1 MSLLNVGA
9 SGLAA
14 AYAGLTTAGHNIAN
28 VNTPGFSRQQT
39 VQTAMPGDFSGAGY
53 IGRGVAIETIQRAI
67 DQQLTSQTQYMS
79 GQSSEASTHHALM
92 QRIDRLFSSDESGLG
107 ASLDRF
113 FSSMTEASSRPADM
127 SARATVLSSATQM
140 AERIRNTGAQLEG
153 FGLSADQAIRATVG
167 TINDMAKRIAG
178 INDAI
183 AVARGTGQAPNDLLD
198 QRDQLVTDLSKLVG
212 VTAVEQS
219 DGSLNVIM
227 SSGAA
232 LVVGSIAASL
242 SVAADPSVPGRQVV
256 SVNNGGSGGGVMVT
270 SDAVSGGQLSALMKF
285 RDVSLVNAQ
294 NDLGRLAYAI
304 GDAYNQV
311 HAAGTD
317 LNGATGSP
325 LFTLAAPQSY
335 ANAANTSGAGL
346 TLNVVSANA
355 LSPSDYR
362 LDFDGSNYTVTRERD
377 GNRTV
382 TASLPVT
389 IDGLAIGASG
399 AINAGDSFSIRPTRG
414 VAAVFAAAITTTRQ
428 LAFAQGSAS
437 NDNRNAVALAAI
449 PTASM
454 LGALSVS
461 QVFGEIASN
470 VGATTRSLML
480 DSDASQKLLDQART
494 DQSAVSGVNLDEE
507 AAKLMRYQQAYQA
520 SAKVMATAQTLFQT
534 ILELGR

>member
-39 VQTAMPGDFSGAGY
+39 VQTTMPGSFTGAGY
-53 IGRGVAIETIQRAI
+53 IGRGVAIETIQRAY
-67 DQQLTSQTQYMS
+67 DQQLTNQTQYMS
-79 GQSSEASTHHALM
+79 GQASEASTHHALM
-92 QRIDRLFSSDESGLG
+92 QRVDRLFSSDESGLG

-140 AERIRNTGAQLEG
+140 AERIRTTGAQLEG
-153 FGLSADQAIRATVG
+153 FGMSADQGIRAAVG
-167 TINDMAKRIAG
+167 GINDLAKRIGG

-183 AVARGTGQAPNDLLD
+183 AVARGTGQPPNDLLD

-212 VTAVEQS
+212 VNAVEQS
-219 DGSLNVIM
+219 DGSLNVFM

-242 SVAADPSVPGRQVV
+242 SVAPDASDPGRQVV
-256 SVNNGGSGGGVMVT
+256 SVNSGGGAGVVVS
-270 SDAVSGGQLSALMKF
+270 SDAISGGQLSALMKF

-294 NDLGRLAYAI
+294 NDLGRFAYAI

-317 LNGATGSP
+317 LNGATGSNM
-325 LFTLAAPQSY
+325 FNLASPQSY
-335 ANAANTSGAGL
+335 ANAANTGGASL
-346 TLNVVSANA
+346 TVNVANANA

-377 GNRTV
+377 GSRT
-382 TASLPVT
+382 TSATLPVT
-389 IDGLAIGASG
+389 IDGLAIAAAG

-414 VAAVFAAAITTTRQ
+414 VAAVFTTAITSTRQ
-428 LAFAQGSAS
+428 LAFSQSAAS
-437 NDNRNAVALAAI
+437 NDNRNALALAAI
-449 PTASM
+449 PTGSM

-461 QVFGEIASN
+461 QVFGEMASN

-520 SAKVMATAQTLFQT
+520 SAKVMATAQTLFQS